1 VVTEAIFVAT
11 ILADPEL
18 SGISAVLFDEAH
30 ERNLDSDLGLAL
42 AVECQQVLRD
52 DLRIIPMSATI
63 DGERFAALLGPDTPV
78 IESEGRAWP
87 LTIRWLGAR
96 AEARMDEQMVSAILT
111 AWREEAVT
119 FWPFCPASGKLP
131 ASGKSWRSG

>member
-1 VVTEAIFVAT
+1 
-11 ILADPEL
+11 
-18 SGISAVLFDEAH
+18 
-30 ERNLDSDLGLAL
+30 LAL

-87 LTIRWLGAR
+87 LTIRWLGR
-96 AEARMDEQMVSAILT
+96 GQRRVWMSRWSA
-111 AWREEAVT
+111 
-119 FWPFCPASGKLP
+119 PS
-131 ASGKSWRSG
+131 